1 MSEGETAAAS
11 EKIGSALLAAREAA
25 NASLDDI
32 SALLKIRSDHL
43 QALENDDFDRLPG
56 SVYAIGFIRT
66 YATHL
71 GLNAGELI
79 ERYKAAVAVPH
90 LEDQGPDPQT
100 EYEPVSGPL
109 KIAIGVAAVF
119 VVYILWLI
127 AGGAG
132 DDEKNSRLA
141 ETAEPVREAPVAPA
155 PQSEPSAPAEAAPT
169 VAVPQ
174 TQSAAPDSDTPPVNI
189 VDAPPVEVNE
199 ISPLNSEAA
208 VSARVEIRAARRTWM
223 RIESDEGRVLFSSI
237 IRQGEGFTLD
247 DSAYTLATR
256 DAGALEFYVN
266 DASVGSV
273 GRRGQILTARK
284 IERASILAK
293 SR

>member
-1 MSEGETAAAS
+1 M
-11 EKIGSALLAAREAA
+11 
-25 NASLDDI
+25 
-32 SALLKIRSDHL
+32 
-43 QALENDDFDRLPG
+43 
-56 SVYAIGFIRT
+56 
-66 YATHL
+66 
-71 GLNAGELI
+71 
-79 ERYKAAVAVPH
+79 
-90 LEDQGPDPQT
+90 
-100 EYEPVSGPL
+100 

-199 ISPLNSEAA
+199 ISPLNSEAE

-266 DASVGSV
+266 NASVGSV